1 MVEKM
6 STRMR
11 SRRRVISPPVLP
23 PRWGEGVA
31 PPPTPQFISPH
42 ISPETSDY
50 YHQRPSRRSRPL
62 RSSDPYYQRE
72 QHIAVYEYRFNEN
85 RIERWPLD
93 QRPNSA
99 ESASP
104 PFEGSSP
111 EYHHHHPY
119 QQRTTTSPESVIT
132 YYHQESKIVR
142 RSALR
147 QHGRPSRRPAKS
159 VQWVSDIK
167 KKPQDISSDR
177 RMVKVQVVHCFF
189 AS

>member
-1 MVEKM
+1 
-6 STRMR
+6 MR
-11 SRRRVISPPVLP
+11 RRHRVISPPVLP

-42 ISPETSDY
+42 ISPEASEY
-50 YHQRPSRRSRPL
+50 CQRPRRSSRPSL
-62 RSSDPYYQRE
+62 RSSDPYYRE
-72 QHIAVYEYRFNEN
+72 QHIVYEYRFNEN

-93 QRPNSA
+93 QRRPNSA

-104 PFEGSSP
+104 PEAFEGSSP
-111 EYHHHHPY
+111 EFY

-177 RMVKVQVVHCFF
+177 RMVKVQVHF
-189 AS
+189 